1 MHNVPKEIKK
11 GGESMGLA
19 EKVTMEVERLLN
31 LTRGFGWEKQKEELV
46 NRELRVTLS
55 KEVVSEETEVGREA
69 E

>member
-1 MHNVPKEIKK
+1 VPKEIKK

>member
-1 MHNVPKEIKK
+1 MPKEIKK

>member
-1 MHNVPKEIKK
+1 VHNVPKEIKK